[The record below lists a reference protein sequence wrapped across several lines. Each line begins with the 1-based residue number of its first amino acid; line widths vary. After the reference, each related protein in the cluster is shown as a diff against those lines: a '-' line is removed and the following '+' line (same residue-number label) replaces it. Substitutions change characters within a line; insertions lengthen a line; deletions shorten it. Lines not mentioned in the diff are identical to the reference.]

1 MIAGALAAFLNPM
14 CDDEDGGYALRK
26 VAEMKAGLYVKQQRR
41 LRF

>member
-1 MIAGALAAFLNPM
+1 MIAGALAAFLSPT

-26 VAEMKAGLYVKQQRR
+26 VAEMKAGLYVKWQHR